1 MFVRNIAGL
10 CKGST
15 ADSDSVCEGSNP
27 SPAAKR
33 LSAKAEGLFFLPW
46 FCHRDSDP
54 HTNSI
59 RAQLPALAP
68 GVRILLPL
76 PKRLSAK
83 AEGLFFLPWFC
94 HRDSRAAEGSGSYS
108 ENMRTCP
115 PSGASRAAYRPCF
128 SRAAKTGRSPAA
140 AAPCMPAG
148 RNCPAR
154 ASG

>member
-27 SPAAKR
+27 SPAAKKT
-33 LSAKAEGLFFLPW
+33 LSLCWEFFLFPW

-76 PKRLSAK
+76 PRKLSAY
-83 AEGLFFLPWFC
+83 AESFFFC
-94 HRDSRAAEGSGSYS
+94 HGSVIGIRTLTQIQSGRSSRRLRWGFES
-108 ENMRTCP
+108 
-115 PSGASRAAYRPCF
+115 F
-128 SRAAKTGRSPAA
+128 SRRQKDSQPKLRVFSFFVALSQGLALFGQFQAPAFII
-140 AAPCMPAG
+140 
-148 RNCPAR
+148 
-154 ASG
+154 

>member
-33 LSAKAEGLFFLPW
+33 LSAYAGSFFFCHGSVIGIRTLTQIQSGRSSRRLRRGFESFSRCQKDSQQKLRVFFLPW
-46 FCHRDSDP
+46 FS
-54 HTNSI
+54 
-59 RAQLPALAP
+59 
-68 GVRILLPL
+68 
-76 PKRLSAK
+76 
-83 AEGLFFLPWFC
+83 

-154 ASG
+154 TSG

>member
-1 MFVRNIAGL
+1 MNPLMNPV
-10 CKGST
+10 
-15 ADSDSVCEGSNP
+15 GSN
-27 SPAAKR
+27 
-33 LSAKAEGLFFLPW
+33 AEGKLNCINAVVITQENSQLMLGVFSFF
-46 FCHRDSDP
+46 RDS
-54 HTNSI
+54 
-59 RAQLPALAP
+59 
-68 GVRILLPL
+68 
-76 PKRLSAK
+76 
-83 AEGLFFLPWFC
+83 C

-154 ASG
+154 TSG

>member
-33 LSAKAEGLFFLPW
+33 LSAYAGSFFFCHGSVIGIRTLTQIQSGRSSRRLRRGFESFSRCQKTLSLCWEFFL
-46 FCHRDSDP
+46 
-54 HTNSI
+54 
-59 RAQLPALAP
+59 
-68 GVRILLPL
+68 
-76 PKRLSAK
+76 
-83 AEGLFFLPWFC
+83 LPWFC

-154 ASG
+154 TSG

>member
-1 MFVRNIAGL
+1 MFVGNIAGL

-33 LSAKAEGLFFLPW
+33 LSAYAGSFFFCHGSLIGIRTLTQIQSGRSSRRLRRG
-46 FCHRDSDP
+46 FESFSRCQENSQLMLGVFSFFRDSCHRDS
-54 HTNSI
+54 
-59 RAQLPALAP
+59 Q
-68 GVRILLPL
+68 
-76 PKRLSAK
+76 
-83 AEGLFFLPWFC
+83 
-94 HRDSRAAEGSGSYS
+94 AAEGSGSYS

-115 PSGASRAAYRPCF
+115 PSGASKAAYRPCS

-154 ASG
+154 TSG

>member
-27 SPAAKR
+27 SPAAKKT
-33 LSAKAEGLFFLPW
+33 LSLCWEFFLLPW
-46 FCHRDSDP
+46 FSHRDSDP

-76 PKRLSAK
+76 PKDSQQKLRVFS
-83 AEGLFFLPWFC
+83 FFRDSC

-115 PSGASRAAYRPCF
+115 PSGASKAAYRPCS

-154 ASG
+154 TSG